1 MSKTS
6 MNIMRQGE
14 ARRITLTLNGRE
26 RSGHCEPREL
36 LSDFIR
42 HELGRDRVRTSA
54 ANMACAVRAPCTSTA
69 SRRARA

>member
-14 ARRITLTLNGRE
+14 ERRITLTLNGCE
-26 RSGHCEPREL
+26 RSGHCETREL

-42 HELGRDRVRTSA
+42 HELGVTVPTSA
-54 ANMACAVRAPCTSTA
+54 ANTACAVRAPCISTA
-69 SRRARA
+69 SRRARV